1 MTKLC
6 NGNGR
11 AAAVLALLAA
21 LIVPEAA
28 SAEVV
33 TLAELEAIALQSRAR
48 WEAIEAST
56 ERADA
61 EVDAARAG
69 LRPSFWMNVGAVA
82 APGSNIERVE
92 STDGRVVNVRASPT
106 VGERTAFRPNAR
118 YEGTLQLRAPLYDGQ
133 SRAAID
139 AAEAYHA
146 AARASSTASRQQV
159 LAMVR
164 GSYLDWL
171 AAYLDH
177 DYATAASE
185 HATAERQR
193 IADRIADGDVPAS
206 DLDAGRYQEL
216 QAELQAA
223 DAWARLT
230 DARLA
235 MESAAGVELSP
246 DARPDLALLDIEA
259 SETDA
264 GADWDAEALEREQDA
279 ARQEAR
285 MHRKSRAPVLAVVG
299 QTGVAGVNDQVFP
312 MYQLGVNLA
321 VPLWD
326 GGRAVAMANAAD
338 ARALELGAHARDA
351 RLASDDERAQALL
364 DRQQAER
371 QLVLAGE
378 LVTVAERRVEQ
389 AEESYELGEGSVEA
403 VASARTDLRQAQMQH
418 VQIQVIRADAI
429 LRLKGE
435 ELSMTPNVLEQ

>member
-21 LIVPEAA
+21 QLVPKAA

-48 WEAIEAST
+48 WEGIEATT

-118 YEGTLQLRAPLYDGQ
+118 YEGIIQLRAPLYDGQ

-139 AAEAYHA
+139 AAESYHA
-146 AARASSTASRQQV
+146 AARASSTASRHQV
-159 LAMVR
+159 LEMVR
-164 GSYLDWL
+164 ASYLDWL

-177 DYATAASE
+177 DYATAASK
-185 HATAERQR
+185 HATAERER
-193 IADRIADGDVPAS
+193 IADRVADGDVPAS
-206 DLDAGRYQEL
+206 DLDAARYQEL
-216 QAELQAA
+216 QAELEAA

-230 DARLA
+230 ATRLA
-235 MESAAGVELSP
+235 IESAAGAELSP
-246 DARPDLALLDIEA
+246 DARPDLALLDLEA
-259 SETDA
+259 GETDA
-264 GADWDAEALEREQDA
+264 AADWEAVALERERDA

-326 GGRAVAMANAAD
+326 GGRALAMANAAD
-338 ARALELGAHARDA
+338 ARSLELEAHARNA
-351 RLASDDERAQALL
+351 RLARDDERAQALL

-378 LVTVAERRVEQ
+378 LVSVAERRVEQ
-389 AEESYELGEGSVEA
+389 AQASYELGEGSVET
-403 VASARTDLRQAQMQH
+403 VASARTDLRQAQMQQ
-418 VQIQVIRADAI
+418 VRIQLVRTDAI
-429 LRLKGE
+429 LRLTGE
-435 ELSMTPNVLEQ
+435 EPSMTPDVLEQ

>member
-6 NGNGR
+6 NGKGR
-11 AAAVLALLAA
+11 VAAVLALLAT
-21 LIVPEAA
+21 LLMPEAA

-33 TLAELEAIALQSRAR
+33 TLPELEAIALQSRAR
-48 WEAIEAST
+48 WEAIEATT

-69 LRPSFWMNVGAVA
+69 LRPSFWVNVGAIA

-92 STDGRVVNVRASPT
+92 ATDGRVVNVRASPT

-118 YEGTLQLRAPLYDGQ
+118 YEGIVQMRAPLYDGQ
-133 SRAAID
+133 NRAAIE

-159 LAMVR
+159 LVVVR
-164 GSYLDWL
+164 ASYLDWL

-177 DYATAASE
+177 DFAAAASND
-185 HATAERQR
+185 AAVERER
-193 IADRIADGDVPAS
+193 ISDRVADGDVPAS
-206 DLDAGRYQEL
+206 DLDDARYQEL
-216 QAELQAA
+216 QAELEAA
-223 DAWARLT
+223 NAGARLA

-235 MESAAGVELSP
+235 VEAAAGVELS
-246 DARPDLALLDIEA
+246 AEATPDLGLLAIQADE
-259 SETDA
+259 SDT
-264 GADWDAEALEREQDA
+264 GADWEAEALERERDA

-299 QTGVAGVNDQVFP
+299 QTGVAGVNDRVFP

-338 ARALELGAHARDA
+338 ARAIELGAHARDA
-351 RLASDDERAQALL
+351 RLASDDERAQAIL
-364 DRQQAER
+364 DRQQSEQ
-371 QLVLAGE
+371 QLGLAGE
-378 LVTVAERRVEQ
+378 LVSVAERRVEQ
-389 AEESYELGEGSVEA
+389 AQASYELGEASVEA
-403 VASARTDLRQAQMQH
+403 VAAARTALREAQMRR

-429 LRLKGE
+429 LRLNE
-435 ELSMTPNVLEQ
+435 EERSVTPDVLEQ